1 MWDLD
6 SAFHTSSSPSAEV
19 SVQMKETNHE
29 GGRKNAEAR
38 GMKVFGVLRQDGEVT
53 ATGSAEGRD
62 DRQE

>member
-6 SAFHTSSSPSAEV
+6 SAFRTSSSPSAEV

-38 GMKVFGVLRQDGEVT
+38 GMKVFWGAQ
-53 ATGSAEGRD
+53 TGRGGYGNWERGGQGR
-62 DRQE
+62 